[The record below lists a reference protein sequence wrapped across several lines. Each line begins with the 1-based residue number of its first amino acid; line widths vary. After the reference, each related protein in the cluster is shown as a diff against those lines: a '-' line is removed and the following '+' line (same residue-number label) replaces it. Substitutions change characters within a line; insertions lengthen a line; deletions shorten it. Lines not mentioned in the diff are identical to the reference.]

1 MVLARIKKGDMV
13 QVISG
18 RDKGKTGKILDLLT
32 KKERVLV
39 EHLNMMKRHTKPRK
53 QGEQGGIIEKEAG
66 LPVSVVMPYCAKC
79 GKGVRV
85 KIKLD
90 KSKNKHR
97 ACAKC
102 GHSLEGK

>member
-1 MVLARIKKGDMV
+1 MALARIKKGDMV

-39 EHLNMMKRHTKPRK
+39 EHLNMVKHHTKPRK

-66 LPVSVVMPYCAKC
+66 LPISVVMPFCKKC
-79 GKGVRV
+79 NKGVRV
-85 KIKLD
+85 KTKLD
-90 KSKNKHR
+90 KSKNKQR
-97 ACAKC
+97 VCVKC
-102 GHSLEGK
+102 ETSLEGK